1 MNFLRPLLA
10 MLSTAVALL
19 STIPLRAQA
28 AVPEPEPPTAS
39 TPVTIDVDL
48 SHTLGTYR
56 PIDNWFGYDEANYTT
71 APGGR
76 KLLKELHDLSSV
88 PVYIRFHHLLTSGN
102 GTPELKWSST
112 GVYSED
118 AQGRPVYN
126 FTILDGLFD
135 ALKAAGVRPYVEFGF
150 MPKDLAGTL
159 PNRPEPYQVHF
170 PGNTISGS
178 VNNPPR
184 DYKKWADLIR
194 AVTAHLVQRYGRDA
208 VLQWYFEVW
217 NEPDIEY
224 WHGSPEDYDRLYDY
238 TVAAVRAALPGARVG
253 GPASTGPGSAKA
265 AAFLRQFLEHIQSGK
280 SAVNG
285 GPIPLDFI
293 SFHVKGKPIIEN
305 GHVTMGIAH
314 ELTDAD
320 RGFAMIQ
327 SFPRFRQL
335 PVVLSEADPEGCAAC
350 SSRQNPANNYRNGTM
365 YPTYTA
371 AAYKAL
377 LDLASAHHIDLISM
391 LSWSFEFEDKDYFE
405 GFRSLSTNGIDKPI
419 LNFFRMAGLLS
430 GDRVLTT
437 STAATPLADLVRSG
451 APGSNDIDALAT
463 SSVSGATGGS
473 AILLWNY
480 READTPAPNATIT
493 LHIHNLPP
501 GARRVL
507 VQHYRIDATHS
518 NAYTLW
524 QEMGSPQRPTAQQY
538 AALENRSGLELLT
551 SPAWLDPSGGMLTL
565 HVTLPPNSL
574 SLVRLRW

>member
-1 MNFLRPLLA
+1 MNLPSASLA
-10 MLSTAVALL
+10 ALL
-19 STIPLRAQA
+19 FAIVLPSTIPFHAQA
-28 AVPEPEPPTAS
+28 TIPVPELPAAA
-39 TPVTIDVDL
+39 TPVSIDVDL
-48 SHTLGTYR
+48 SHSLGTYR
-56 PIDNWFGYDEANYTT
+56 PVDDWFGYDEANYTT

-76 KLLKELHDLSSV
+76 KLLKELHDLSPV

-112 GVYSED
+112 GVYGED
-118 AQGRPVYN
+118 TEGHPVYN

-150 MPKDLAGTL
+150 MPKDLAANL

-178 VNNPPR
+178 VNNPPK
-184 DYKKWADLIR
+184 DYKKWGDLVR
-194 AVTAHLVQRYGRDA
+194 AVTAHLVQRYGRDT
-208 VLQWYFEVW
+208 VMQWYFEVW
-217 NEPDIEY
+217 NEPDIDY

-265 AAFLRQFLEHIQSGK
+265 AAFLRQFLEHVQAGK
-280 SAVNG
+280 SEVNG
-285 GPIPLDFI
+285 QPIPLDFI

-305 GHVTMGIAH
+305 GHVTMSIAH

-320 RGFAMIQ
+320 RGFAIIQ
-327 SFPRFRQL
+327 SFPRFRHL

-377 LDLASAHHIDLISM
+377 LDLARQHNIDLISM
-391 LSWSFEFEDKDYFE
+391 LSWSFEFEGKDYFE

-437 STAATPLADLVRSG
+437 STGATPLADLVPSG
-451 APGSNDIDALAT
+451 APDGDDVDALAT
-463 SSVSGATGGS
+463 SSVSGASGS
-473 AILLWNY
+473 AAILLWHY
-480 READTPAPNATIT
+480 READTPAPAAAIT
-493 LHIHNLPP
+493 LRIHNLPP
-501 GARRVL
+501 LARRIL
-507 VQHYRIDATHS
+507 VQRYRIDANHS

-524 QEMGSPQRPTAQQY
+524 QHMGSPPQPTAQQY
-538 AALENRSGLELLT
+538 AELHGRDGLELLT
-551 SPAWLDPSGGMLTL
+551 SPAWLSPSGGVLTL
-565 HVTLPPNSL
+565 HFTLSSNSL
-574 SLVRLRW
+574 SLLRLYW